1 MSDSLQPHEL
11 QHTRLS
17 CPSLSPRVYSSSHPF
32 SRLCHPTILS
42 SFSPFSCLQ
51 SFPASRSFPL
61 SQFFTSDGQN
71 TGASASA
78 SNEYSVLICFRI
90 DSFDFL
96 GVHGMLKSLLQHP
109 SSEASV
115 LQLSAFFM
123 VQLSYPYMTTGKTI
137 ALTIQTLSA

>member
-17 CPSLSPRVYSSSHPF
+17 CPLSPRVCSNSHPF

-42 SFSPFSCLQ
+42 SVSPFSCLQ

-61 SQFFTSDGQN
+61 SRFFTSDGQN

-78 SNEYSVLICFRI
+78 SNEYSVLIYFRI
-90 DSFDFL
+90 DSFEFL
-96 GVHGMLKSLLQHP
+96 GVHGMLKSLLQHH
-109 SSEASV
+109 SSEASI

-123 VQLSYPYMTTGKTI
+123 VQLSHPYMTTGKTI